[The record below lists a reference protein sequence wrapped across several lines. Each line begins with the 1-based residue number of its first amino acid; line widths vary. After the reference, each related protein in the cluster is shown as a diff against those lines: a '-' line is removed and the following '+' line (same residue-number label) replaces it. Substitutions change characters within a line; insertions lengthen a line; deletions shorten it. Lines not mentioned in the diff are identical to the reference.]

1 MAACFLSDA
10 SFFACVLI
18 MFTTSSSRRTFL
30 LRSAQA
36 AKMAAAGGLLATA
49 SMPYAHA
56 FAPSP
61 KRANSLAFEHLHT
74 NERLSL
80 VYAVDGAWL
89 PQAKSQL
96 DYFLRDHYTGDVGV
110 IDPQL
115 FDLLHRLR
123 MTLGVRQPYQV
134 ISGYR
139 TAFTNERLRT
149 KGGGGVAKRSL
160 HMDGKAIDI
169 RVPGVALTDL
179 RDAALSLKAG
189 GVGFYARE
197 NFVHVDTGA
206 VRSW

>member
-1 MAACFLSDA
+1 MTACFLSNA
-10 SFFACVLI
+10 GFFVYVLI
-18 MFTTSSSRRTFL
+18 MFTISSSRRTFL
-30 LRSAQA
+30 LRSAQV
-36 AKMAAAGGLLATA
+36 AKMAAAAGLLATA
-49 SMPYAHA
+49 GMPYAHA

-61 KRANSLAFEHLHT
+61 KRANFLAFEYLHT

-139 TAFTNERLRT
+139 TAFTNEILPGRRRESLRGSQT
-149 KGGGGVAKRSL
+149 ICRTC
-160 HMDGKAIDI
+160 
-169 RVPGVALTDL
+169 RQQ
-179 RDAALSLKAG
+179 RN
-189 GVGFYARE
+189 GVGLYLFRWRKLRRNDRE
-197 NFVHVDTGA
+197 LPQKFGN
-206 VRSW
+206 VRQMRRGGL